1 MYRHLL
7 VPLDATDLS
16 IQVVGNAV
24 AFARQL
30 SARITFFHVAPDPND
45 AMGRD
50 LELLRVTSPAEYEYV
65 RGGRTRE
72 LLAKAEAAARALGVT
87 CDSRWSVGRKP
98 AAAIIEAAKSFDC
111 DLVFMATHGH
121 GGKLGMLLASDTLTV
136 LLNAGVPVLVCAA
149 GDPKAPERAIS
160 VIRDD
165 HRALAAVIH
174 AWNAALA
181 KARDGGKAA
190 DVQAMR
196 DALAYMCGYPLTIHH
211 PREERWLHTRLRAR
225 THALDAELDELERQH
240 AREHALMD
248 ELAAL
253 VTALEDA
260 SDEQTAVSATHH
272 LADGVARYAEF
283 YWEHMG
289 REEAVVLPGA
299 QQYLTKQDWAEV
311 NAGFGDGT
319 EGRDLRH
326 LMAKIIAS

>member
-7 VPLDATDLS
+7 VPLDTTDLS

-24 AFARQL
+24 AFVRQIR
-30 SARITFFHVAPDPND
+30 ARITFFHVAPDPDD

-87 CDSRWSVGRKP
+87 CDSRWAAGRKP
-98 AAAIIEAAKSFDC
+98 ATAIIEAAKSFGC

-149 GDPKAPERAIS
+149 GEPKAPERAIS
-160 VIRDD
+160 VIRDE
-165 HRALAAVIH
+165 HRSLAAVIH
-174 AWNAALA
+174 AWNGALA
-181 KARDGGKAA
+181 RARDEGRAI

-196 DALAYMCGYPLTIHH
+196 DALAYMCGFPLTVHH
-211 PREERWLHTRLRAR
+211 PKEERWLFPHLRAR
-225 THALDAELDELERQH
+225 THALDAELDELQRQH
-240 AREHALMD
+240 VRDHTLMD

-253 VTALEDA
+253 VNALEEA
-260 SDEQTAVSATHH
+260 GDEQAAIAATRR

-283 YWEHMG
+283 HWEHMG

-299 QQYLTKQDWAEV
+299 QQYLTEEDWVEV
-311 NAGFGDGT
+311 NAGFGDGA